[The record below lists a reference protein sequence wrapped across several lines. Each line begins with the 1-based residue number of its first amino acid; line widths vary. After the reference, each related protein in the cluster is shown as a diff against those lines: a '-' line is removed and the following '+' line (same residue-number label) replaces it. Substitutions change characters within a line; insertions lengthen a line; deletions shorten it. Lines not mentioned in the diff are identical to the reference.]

1 MKSPV
6 GNPSERLVGVENVSH
21 CFPAPEGGKDVLA
34 LDAVNMEIMR
44 GEMVA
49 FIGPSGCGKSTLLNV
64 IGGMIS
70 PTSGAALVN
79 GQAVSGPLPK
89 QIAYIFQESAL
100 LPWATVLDNIKVGL
114 EFQGVPKEDREG
126 IAAAALKSVGL
137 EAFAASYPHQLS
149 GGMKQRV
156 ALARALSLRTDILL
170 MDEPFAALDEQTRM
184 IFGEDLS
191 RPLAS
196 QRKTIVL
203 VTHSLAEAVLLCD
216 RIFVFTSRPGRIK
229 AVLMIDEPHPRT
241 PSFMTSQRF
250 SDLRNEL
257 YELLRDEV
265 LAAIGNDR
273 QGLS

>member
-1 MKSPV
+1 MSV
-6 GNPSERLVGVENVSH
+6 ESLVRVEGVSH
-21 CFPAPEGGKDVLA
+21 TFHAPEGGNDVLA
-34 LDAVNMEIMR
+34 LNTIDMEIRR

-70 PTSGAALVN
+70 PTSGAAMVA
-79 GQAVSGPLPK
+79 GKTVRGPLPK
-89 QIAYIFQESAL
+89 DIAYIFQESAL

-114 EFQGVPKEDREG
+114 EFQGVPKAERG
-126 IAAAALKSVGL
+126 AIAAAALKSVGL
-137 EAFAASYPHQLS
+137 EAFATSYPHQLS

-191 RPLAS
+191 RLLATE
-196 QRKTIVL
+196 RKTIIL

-229 AVLMIDEPHPRT
+229 AVLTIDEPHPRT
-241 PSFMTSQRF
+241 PAFMTSQRF
-250 SDLRNEL
+250 SELRNEL